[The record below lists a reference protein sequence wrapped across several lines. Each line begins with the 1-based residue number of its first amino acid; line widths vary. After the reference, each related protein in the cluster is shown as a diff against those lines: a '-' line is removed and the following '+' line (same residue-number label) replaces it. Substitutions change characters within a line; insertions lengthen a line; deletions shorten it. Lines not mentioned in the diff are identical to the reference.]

1 MDAVVT
7 ERIPKTFV
15 YAIIALCVLPYLLSS
30 LGFDFSSQEQ
40 TFDLQQ
46 AQSWP
51 THQVIDAM
59 FYRLSGAFS
68 HTILEWSAFTVA
80 LFTVCLSVCHYL
92 ISKDVTIPII
102 GAALFLAGCMDA
114 FHTLAADRL
123 IESVADNRDLIP
135 FTWAIC
141 RVFNAAVLIIGVTIL
156 INRKHKGVKADVRLM
171 AITSVIFAVTAYG
184 IIRYYAINANL
195 PQTQFSGS
203 LITRPYDVVPLVMF
217 AFAGL
222 YLFPRF
228 YQSHP
233 KLFSHAL
240 IIAMIPQCIAELHM
254 VFGSSA
260 LFDSH
265 FNIAHTLKIFA
276 YSVPLFGLLLDYIHT
291 YQVKEKEV
299 IERKKAESALEHHMQ
314 ELQRSNQELAQFA
327 FIASHDLR
335 SPIHAIEHLAQ
346 WIKEDVKN
354 SEIVLSHVEVIQ
366 SRTSRMRTLLD
377 DLLEFTTTGSTPFNL
392 APLNSGALAREFYN
406 AANPPA
412 NFTLTQ
418 QGDWPN
424 FTTYEEPFCK
434 VLSDLIDNA
443 VKHHDRIDGKIT
455 LIASERET
463 DYCFEIID
471 DGPGIA
477 PKYHGRVFKSFHTLK
492 SRDDVEGSGV
502 GLAMAKKILDL
513 QGGTIT
519 LKSQENKGTSVSFT
533 WPKTTPLQDRQL

>member
-7 ERIPKTFV
+7 ERIPKSFV

-30 LGFDFSSQEQ
+30 LGVDFGSQGQ
-40 TFDLQQ
+40 SFDLQE

-51 THQVIDAM
+51 DHQVIDAM

-80 LFTVCLSVCHYL
+80 LFTVCLSICHYL
-92 ISKDVTIPII
+92 ISKDVTTPVI

-123 IESVADNRDLIP
+123 IEAVADNRDLIP

-141 RVFNAAVLIIGVTIL
+141 RVFNAAVLIIGVTVL
-156 INRKHKGVKADVRLM
+156 MNRKHTDIKADVRLI
-171 AITSVIFAVTAYG
+171 AIISVVFAVTAYG
-184 IIRYYAINANL
+184 IIRYCAINANL
-195 PQTQFSGS
+195 PQTQFPDS
-203 LITRPYDVVPLVMF
+203 LITRPYDVVPLLMF

-228 YQSHP
+228 YQGHP
-233 KLFSHAL
+233 NLFAHAL
-240 IIAMIPQCIAELHM
+240 IIAMIPECVVELHM
-254 VFGSSA
+254 AFGSSA

-265 FNIAHTLKIFA
+265 FNIAHFLKIFA
-276 YSVPLFGLLLDYIHT
+276 YAVPFFGLLLDYIHT
-291 YQVKEKEV
+291 YQIKEKEV

-335 SPIHAIEHLAQ
+335 SPIQAIEHLTH
-346 WIKEDVKN
+346 WIKEDIDN
-354 SEIVLSHVEVIQ
+354 TEIVTSHLDVIQ
-366 SRTSRMRTLLD
+366 SRISRMRTMLD

-392 APLNSGALAREFYN
+392 ATIDSGALAQEFYK
-406 AANPPA
+406 AVNPPA
-412 NFTLTQ
+412 DFTLSM
-418 QGDWPN
+418 QGNWPN

-434 VLSDLIDNA
+434 VLRDLIDNA
-443 VKHHDRIDGKIT
+443 VKHHNRRDGKIT
-455 LIASERET
+455 LTASEHEK
-463 DYCFEIID
+463 DYCFEILD

-477 PKYHGRVFKSFHTLK
+477 PKYHSRVFKSFQTLK

-502 GLAMAKKILDL
+502 GLAMAKKILHL

-519 LKSQENKGTSVSFT
+519 LKSQEQKGTSVSFT
-533 WPKTTPLQDRQL
+533 WPKSNPLPDGQ